1 MDPTVFRIPTGAG
14 NHFSTAYPRRSLTV
28 LPLRSSRRSLLA
40 PNPHAMIP
48 VGPVDP
54 FFHVRI
60 GGVAVA
66 DSHSWQVDI
75 AVDSTLEFTLR
86 TDLPD
91 EWTRR
96 VVQSALDGALPDG
109 PPGQVSVLLTGDSTV
124 RRLNRRYRGL
134 DENTDVL
141 SFSSEF
147 PGHWEG
153 PGDPP
158 ADGLADSPHLDGFIL
173 PPGQPAPLG
182 EVIISCPQAQRQ
194 AEEKGCGYS
203 QELALLLVHGVLHLA
218 GYDHLEEQEAREMQ
232 SLERKALAQVF
243 PVPAVRP

>member
-1 MDPTVFRIPTGAG
+1 MDPTACGIPTGAR
-14 NHFSTAYPRRSLTV
+14 NHFSTAYPRHSLPV
-28 LPLRSSRRSLLA
+28 FPHRSSRRSLLA

-54 FFHVRI
+54 FFDVRT

-66 DSHSWQVDI
+66 DSYSWQIDI
-75 AVDSTLEFTLR
+75 AVDSTLDSALR
-86 TDLPD
+86 TDFPD

-96 VVQSALDGALPDG
+96 VVQCALDAALPDG
-109 PPGQVSVLLTGDSTV
+109 PPGQVSVLFTDDSTV
-124 RRLNRRYRGL
+124 RQLNLRYRGL
-134 DENTDVL
+134 DETTDVL

-153 PGDPP
+153 PDAPP
-158 ADGLADSPHLDGFIL
+158 AGDLADSPSFEGFVL

-182 EVIISCPQAQRQ
+182 EVIISCPQARRQ
-194 AEEKGCGYS
+194 AEEKGCEYS
-203 QELALLLVHGVLHLA
+203 DELALLLVHGVLHLA
-218 GYDHLEEQEAREMQ
+218 GYDHLEEHDTREMQ

-243 PVPAVRP
+243 PAPVVRS